1 MEKIVAL
8 LGCDCIVLV
17 AGYYD
22 IYRKPAIGSFRY
34 LQSLFS
40 SPIEAASFFCGDT
53 YGTCCGP
60 SSPLGKKPKKLTDIL
75 FAKNC
80 GVPFYTPSDFF
91 SSSSLSFL
99 LSSSIMPLNAFSF
112 SNKLPSAPHP
122 HTHSSLFIVPLTLKL
137 NAIASFNTFN
147 EGTSIPYATHFFQL
161 SIVTSRAKR
170 KHLILALNSRN
181 SSTFCKTKRPSL
193 PSSPSKE
200 PSPIATVCKWGRS
213 AKKN

>member
-91 SSSSLSFL
+91 SSSSLLPTSPYPRTRLRPL
-99 LSSSIMPLNAFSF
+99 LAPKRFQDGSASPPPSQRLLAGSGSSDRTARLGEESPVRRHLRGLRASE
-112 SNKLPSAPHP
+112 SGRAEDAQQ
-122 HTHSSLFIVPLTLKL
+122 VP
-137 NAIASFNTFN
+137 A
-147 EGTSIPYATHFFQL
+147 
-161 SIVTSRAKR
+161 
-170 KHLILALNSRN
+170 
-181 SSTFCKTKRPSL
+181 
-193 PSSPSKE
+193 
-200 PSPIATVCKWGRS
+200 
-213 AKKN
+213 

>member
-1 MEKIVAL
+1 MSHQFFFTVL
-8 LGCDCIVLV
+8 LTILSHFQQYTLTGLRITHS
-17 AGYYD
+17 
-22 IYRKPAIGSFRY
+22 SFHY
-34 LQSLFS
+34 SSPKVTVSSFSLFAS
-40 SPIEAASFFCGDT
+40 S
-53 YGTCCGP
+53 
-60 SSPLGKKPKKLTDIL
+60 SSL
-75 FAKNC
+75 
-80 GVPFYTPSDFF
+80 SF

-112 SNKLPSAPHP
+112 SNRLPSVPHP
-122 HTHSSLFIVPLTLKL
+122 HVHSSLFIVPLTLKL

-147 EGTSIPYATHFFQL
+147 EGTSIHNTTHFFQL

-181 SSTFCKTKRPSL
+181 SSTFCKMKRPYL

>member
-1 MEKIVAL
+1 MAL

-75 FAKNC
+75 VREELRRSLLHSQRLLLLFLSPPRFALSLHRTRLRPLLAPKRFQD
-80 GVPFYTPSDFF
+80 GSASPPPSQRLLAGSGSSDRTARLGEESPVRRHLRGLRASESGRAEDAQQVP
-91 SSSSLSFL
+91 
-99 LSSSIMPLNAFSF
+99 A
-112 SNKLPSAPHP
+112 
-122 HTHSSLFIVPLTLKL
+122 
-137 NAIASFNTFN
+137 
-147 EGTSIPYATHFFQL
+147 
-161 SIVTSRAKR
+161 
-170 KHLILALNSRN
+170 
-181 SSTFCKTKRPSL
+181 
-193 PSSPSKE
+193 
-200 PSPIATVCKWGRS
+200 
-213 AKKN
+213 